1 MRRRVVRYSEA
12 FKQEIVRELEGGR
25 FANPDQISRRYGIR
39 GAGTVKR
46 WAEQYGRPGL
56 VKAVIRVQKKNEVD
70 EVKRLR
76 ERIHQLE
83 SALADTQIK
92 NLLNESYLELA
103 CERLDEP
110 VEKFKKK
117 HGTVGSTGARRK
129 PRR

>member
-12 FKQEIVRELEGGR
+12 FKREIVRELEGGR

-56 VKAVIRVQKKNEVD
+56 LKPGIRVQKKNEVD

-83 SALADTQIK
+83 SALADTEIR

-103 CERLDEP
+103 CARLDEA
-110 VEKFKKK
+110 VETFKKK
-117 HGTVGSTGARRK
+117 HAINGSVGARKK
-129 PRR
+129 PRK